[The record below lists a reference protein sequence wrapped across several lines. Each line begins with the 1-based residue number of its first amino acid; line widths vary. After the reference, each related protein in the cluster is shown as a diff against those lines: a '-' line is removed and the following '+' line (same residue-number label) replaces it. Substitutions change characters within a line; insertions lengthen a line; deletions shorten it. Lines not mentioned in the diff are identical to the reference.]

1 MPARAPHVYFDGATR
16 VAVFTRRER
25 QALEP
30 MFIGHYGVSLAAKR
44 FAPRASLGALF
55 LAVQALD
62 IVFAVLVLAGV
73 EKLRIVPGFTQVNPY
88 ELYFMPYSHSLTGAV
103 LWSALGA
110 LAYVVLAGKDIKDP
124 RVRVATTLVIAACV
138 LSHFILDVPMHTP
151 DLPLGFDGESGKV
164 GLGLW
169 NQVGV
174 TMALEMGLLVA
185 GGALYLGSTR
195 PLEGGRLPTQ
205 VLAVLLV
212 AISAATPFLPPPATA
227 AGFAIQALGAY
238 GVLAALAE
246 WVDRQ
251 RVAVE
256 PSL

>member
-1 MPARAPHVYFDGATR
+1 
-16 VAVFTRRER
+16 
-25 QALEP
+25 

-73 EKLRIVPGFTQVNPY
+73 EKLRIVPGFTKVTPY
-88 ELYFMPYSHSLTGAV
+88 DLYFMPYSHSLAGAV

-110 LAYVVLAGKDIKDP
+110 LAYVVLAGRATRDP
-124 RVRVATTLVIAACV
+124 KARVATALAIAICV
-138 LSHFILDVPMHTP
+138 LSHFVLDVPMHTP
-151 DLPLGFDGESGKV
+151 DLPLGFGADTGKI

-174 TMALEMGLLVA
+174 TIALEAGLLVA
-185 GGALYLGSTR
+185 GGALYLGSTS
-195 PLEGGRLPTQ
+195 PLEGGTTATQ
-205 VLAVLLV
+205 VLAALLIVV
-212 AISAATPFLPPPATA
+212 AVATPFLPPPATD

-238 GVLAALAE
+238 GALAALAE
-246 WVDRQ
+246 WVDRKG
-251 RVAVE
+251 VPVK